1 MNIFDILLISVGLSM
16 DNMAVAIASSC
27 GNKKDSAGKKYK
39 VALTFC
45 LTGVVCLLLGWYGGV
60 HLEKYIQAW
69 DHWVSF
75 FVLLY
80 IGGKMVLNFIKGEES
95 PNASCDF
102 SKIKTL
108 FIMALATN
116 IDVFAIGLTLSFYK
130 VSLAF
135 VLFCLSVCIIL
146 FTLLGFSM
154 GKKMGLVFG
163 KRAELFG
170 GIILIVIGLKILIQG
185 VLSA

>member
-27 GNKKDSAGKKYK
+27 GDKKDSYSKKYK

-45 LTGVVCLLLGWYGGV
+45 LTGIVCLLLGWYGGV
-60 HLEKYIQAW
+60 HLEKYIQSW

-75 FVLLY
+75 FILLY
-80 IGGKMVLNFIKGEES
+80 IGGKMVFNFIKGEES
-95 PNASCDF
+95 PNTSCDF
-102 SKIKTL
+102 SEIKTL

-116 IDVFAIGLTLSFYK
+116 IDVFAIGLTLSFYR

-135 VLFCLSVCIIL
+135 ILFCLSFCIIL

-154 GKKMGLVFG
+154 GKKMGIIFG
-163 KRAELFG
+163 KRAELLG
-170 GIILIVIGLKILIQG
+170 GIILIIIGLKILVQG